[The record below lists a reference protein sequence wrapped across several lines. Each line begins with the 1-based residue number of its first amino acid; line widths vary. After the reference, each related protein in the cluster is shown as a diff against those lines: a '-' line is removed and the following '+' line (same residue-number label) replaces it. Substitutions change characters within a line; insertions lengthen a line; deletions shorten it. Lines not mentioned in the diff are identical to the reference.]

1 MAYKMR
7 LKTYMNNENEKNNL
21 NPYQKDFDKKNLA
34 HEMRGMYFKPV
45 DIGVDGLN
53 DNEPY
58 FYIEYEEIQDED
70 LARYMKVAKKKIR
83 ILKAVIN
90 EVEHQDMKIK
100 KIVPLFNL
108 DQGEL
113 TEILTGEWRDETFRY
128 LSKDKE
134 RFRKDGED
142 YIQDIKETFNYLVEV
157 DYWKENR
164 IRTDNFVLKEIEDMS
179 FLLDEL
185 KEKN

>member
-1 MAYKMR
+1 
-7 LKTYMNNENEKNNL
+7 
-21 NPYQKDFDKKNLA
+21 
-34 HEMRGMYFKPV
+34 
-45 DIGVDGLN
+45 
-53 DNEPY
+53 
-58 FYIEYEEIQDED
+58 
-70 LARYMKVAKKKIR
+70 MKVAKKKTR

-108 DQGEL
+108 DQDDL
-113 TEILTGEWRDETFRY
+113 TEVLIGKWRDETFRY

-142 YIQDIKETFNYLVEV
+142 YIQDINETFNYLVEV
-157 DYWKENR
+157 EYWKENR

-179 FLLDEL
+179 FLLGES

>member
-7 LKTYMNNENEKNNL
+7 LKTYMNNENEKNNP

-70 LARYMKVAKKKIR
+70 LARYMKVAKKKPR

-90 EVEHQDMKIK
+90 EVEHQGMKIK
-100 KIVPLFNL
+100 K
-108 DQGEL
+108 
-113 TEILTGEWRDETFRY
+113 
-128 LSKDKE
+128 
-134 RFRKDGED
+134 
-142 YIQDIKETFNYLVEV
+142 
-157 DYWKENR
+157 
-164 IRTDNFVLKEIEDMS
+164 
-179 FLLDEL
+179 
-185 KEKN
+185 

>member
-1 MAYKMR
+1 MAYKMK
-7 LKTYMNNENEKNNL
+7 LKTYMNNENEKNNP
-21 NPYQKDFDKKNLA
+21 NPYQKNFDKKNLA
-34 HEMRGMYFKPV
+34 HLMCGMYFKPI
-45 DIGVDGLN
+45 DIGVGGFN

-58 FYIEYEEIQDED
+58 FYIEYEEIQGED
-70 LARYMKVAKKKIR
+70 LAKYMKIAKKKTR

-90 EVEHQDMKIK
+90 EVEHQNIKIK

-108 DQGEL
+108 DQDDL
-113 TEILTGEWRDETFRY
+113 TEILTGEWRDEAFRY

-134 RFRKDGED
+134 RFRMDGEE
-142 YIQDIKETFNYLVEV
+142 YIQDTNETFNYLVEV

>member
-1 MAYKMR
+1 MSYKMR
-7 LKTYMNNENEKNNL
+7 LKTYMNNENEKNNV
-21 NPYQKDFDKKNLA
+21 NPYQKDFYEKDIV
-34 HEMRGMYFKPV
+34 HGIYGMYFKPV

-58 FYIEYEEIQDED
+58 FYIEYEEIQGED
-70 LARYMKVAKKKIR
+70 LVEYLKKIKKNTR

-108 DQGEL
+108 DQDDL
-113 TEILTGEWRDETFRY
+113 TEVLTGEWRDEAFRY

-134 RFRKDGED
+134 RFRRDGEE
-142 YIQDIKETFNYLVEV
+142 YIQDMKETFNYLVEV
-157 DYWKENR
+157 DYWKENQ
-164 IRTDNFVLKEIEDMS
+164 IRTENFVLKEIEDMS